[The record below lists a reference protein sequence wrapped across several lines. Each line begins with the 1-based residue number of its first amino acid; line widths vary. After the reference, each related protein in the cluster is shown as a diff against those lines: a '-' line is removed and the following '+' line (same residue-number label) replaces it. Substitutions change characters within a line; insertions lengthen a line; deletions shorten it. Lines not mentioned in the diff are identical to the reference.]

1 MGKTYVFY
9 NPLSNNKR
17 GMELAKTVKDIIT
30 DDEFEFLNILNIENL
45 KSFINET
52 DENEKVIIAGGDG
65 TLNYFLNCYDEFEKN
80 VYFYPC
86 GNGNDFARDIGY
98 LNKLILLNEHI
109 NKIPYCFINGEKRK
123 YINGVGIGID
133 GYVCAKVNE
142 KRFDKEDASYIKIA
156 LKGIFSDYKRSNA
169 TVWVDDKKY
178 KFNDVWFLCAMKG
191 RYCGGG
197 FMMTPKQDRMSDKGE
212 ISLLVVHNAPIPKI
226 LLAFLLV
233 FKGKHTIL
241 KKSVSIL
248 TGNSIKAEFDT
259 PSYMQLDG
267 ESYTDISK
275 LEIETDTKKKELI
288 I

>member
-1 MGKTYVFY
+1 MGKTYVIY

-17 GMELAKTVKDIIT
+17 GMELAQTVKDVIT
-30 DDEFEFLNILNIENL
+30 DDEFEFLNILNIKDL

-52 DENEKVIIAGGDG
+52 GDDDRVIIAGGDG
-65 TLNYFLNCYDEFEKN
+65 TLNYFLNYYDEFKKN

-86 GNGNDFARDIGY
+86 GNGNDFARDIGK
-98 LNKLILLNEHI
+98 LNELILLNEHI
-109 NKIPYCFINGEKRK
+109 NKIPYCIVNGEKRK

-133 GYVCAKVNE
+133 GFVCAKVNE
-142 KRFDKEDASYIKIA
+142 KRFEKEDASYIKIA
-156 LKGIFSDYKRSNA
+156 LKAIFGDYKKTNA
-169 TVWVDDKKY
+169 TVWIDDKKY
-178 KFNDVWFLCAMKG
+178 EFNNLWFLAAMKG

-197 FMMTPKQDRMSDKGE
+197 FMMTPNQDRMSNKGE
-212 ISLLVVHNAPIPKI
+212 ISLLAVHNASLPKI
-226 LLAFLLV
+226 LLAFMLV

-248 TGNSIKAEFDT
+248 KGNNIKIEFDA

-275 LEIETDTKKKELI
+275 LEIETEKEI
-288 I
+288 IKV

>member
-1 MGKTYVFY
+1 MGKTYVIY

-17 GMELAKTVKDIIT
+17 GMELAQTVKDVIT
-30 DDEFEFLNILNIENL
+30 DDEFEFLNILNIKNL

-52 DENEKVIIAGGDG
+52 GDDDRVIIAGGDG
-65 TLNYFLNCYDEFEKN
+65 TLNYFLNYYDEFKKN

-86 GNGNDFARDIGY
+86 GNGNDFARDIGK
-98 LNKLILLNEHI
+98 LNELILLNEHI
-109 NKIPYCFINGEKRK
+109 NKIPYCIVNGETRK

-133 GYVCAKVNE
+133 GFVCAKVNE
-142 KRFDKEDASYIKIA
+142 KRFEKEDASYIKIA
-156 LKGIFSDYKRSNA
+156 LKAIFGDYKKTNA
-169 TVWVDDKKY
+169 TVWIDDKKY
-178 KFNDVWFLCAMKG
+178 EFNNLWFLAAMKG

-197 FMMTPKQDRMSDKGE
+197 FMMTPNQDRMSDNGE
-212 ISLLVVHNAPIPKI
+212 ISLLAVHNASLPKI
-226 LLAFLLV
+226 LLAFMLV

-248 TGNSIKAEFDT
+248 KGNNIKIEFDA

-275 LEIETDTKKKELI
+275 LEIETEKEI
-288 I
+288 IKV

>member
-1 MGKTYVFY
+1 MGKTYVLY

-17 GMELAKTVKDIIT
+17 GMELAKTVEDVVT
-30 DDEFEFLNILNIENL
+30 SDEFEFLNILNIKDL

-52 DENEKVIIAGGDG
+52 DDNEKIIIAGGDG
-65 TLNYFLNCYDEFEKN
+65 TLNHFLNLYDEFKKD

-86 GNGNDFARDIGY
+86 GNGNDFARDIGK

-109 NKIPYCFINGEKRK
+109 NKIPYCIVNGEKRK

-133 GYVCAKVNE
+133 GFVCAKVNE

-156 LKGIFSDYKRSNA
+156 LKGIFSDYKKTNA
-169 TVWVDDKKY
+169 TIFIDGKKY
-178 KFNDVWFLCAMKG
+178 EYNNVWFLSAMKG

-197 FMMTPKQDRMSDKGE
+197 FMMTPNQDRMSDKGE
-212 ISLLVVHNAPIPKI
+212 ISLLVVHNASIPKI

-241 KKSVSIL
+241 KKSVSVL
-248 TGNSIKAEFDT
+248 KGNNIKIEFDS

-275 LEIETDTKKKELI
+275 LEIETEKTRELTEV
-288 I
+288 